1 VTPRR
6 RGRARGG
13 RPGPLLRPEPP
24 RRRLRPCPRHP
35 APPAAPPRRRPGPGV
50 AASGA
55 GGAPGRRSPN
65 HPTGRRRRTGP
76 RGRPRGRRPACP
88 RRRPAPPPPLAPPP
102 GRAAEGSTAQPRS
115 WGGGGGVVSRA
126 SGGHSRPRPTKRG
139 GSTEGGSAAASGA
152 ARQGR
157 LRVSRPRRLRSGST
171 ARKDETRGRPE
182 FLRELDRVV
191 TEECYRGP
199 DSGLLR
205 GQPLSDDAYDALS
218 TRGCDHPPPQQET
231 RRRREGRAM
240 AGTGG
245 RGARRRGRASP
256 LVSGFRLRRQAAEPL
271 DASRPAAPRS

>member
-115 WGGGGGVVSRA
+115 WGGGGGGRQQSLWGAFSTPTHKTRRLNRGRECSGERSGTAGAPEGVPAATA
-126 SGGHSRPRPTKRG
+126 SVGVHRP
-139 GSTEGGSAAASGA
+139 EG
-152 ARQGR
+152 RDPR
-157 LRVSRPRRLRSGST
+157 TPRVSPRARSSGDRRVLPRSGLG
-171 ARKDETRGRPE
+171 A
-182 FLRELDRVV
+182 
-191 TEECYRGP
+191 
-199 DSGLLR
+199 
-205 GQPLSDDAYDALS
+205 
-218 TRGCDHPPPQQET
+218 PPRT
-231 RRRREGRAM
+231 
-240 AGTGG
+240 T
-245 RGARRRGRASP
+245 S
-256 LVSGFRLRRQAAEPL
+256 LRRCL
-271 DASRPAAPRS
+271 